1 MDLHEKTD
9 IYEIPESALEL
20 WALMHLRETEFEEG
34 DFGGMAEEDYMGTLL
49 GEDVLADPYV
59 VLWLEYEQTA
69 FYIDE
74 AIKHFKF
81 SAPDES
87 RIKDFIVKRRQN
99 RLKLVREGREL
110 QEEHR
115 WHGNISQ
122 C

>member
-9 IYEIPESALEL
+9 IYEIPDNVLEL
-20 WALMHLRETEFEEG
+20 WAFMHLGETELEEG
-34 DFGGMAEEDYMGTLL
+34 DFGGMAEEDFMGTLL
-49 GEDVLADPYV
+49 GEDELADPYV
-59 VLWLEYEQTA
+59 ALLREYRINA

-74 AIKHFKF
+74 SIKNYEYHG
-81 SAPDES
+81 DETK
-87 RIKDFIVKRRQN
+87 RKEFIVKRRQN
-99 RLKLVREGREL
+99 RLKFVREGREL